1 MKSAAVIQARMTS
14 SRLPGKVM
22 KVLSN
27 ELVIEHVINRL
38 KRCSKISQIIVATSI
53 DASDNILADWCQ
65 VNQIECYRGSLND
78 VLARYYEVAKIYN
91 LHSIVRITADCPL
104 IDPEIVDEVVTNF
117 MNGDYDFYA
126 LAGDFPDGLDCSV
139 FSMSALQKSYE
150 EAAKLSEREHIGAYI
165 ENNPSTF
172 KIGGLHKFKGQG
184 LGGHRWTLDEPL
196 DFKFLSIVCKA
207 LENKNKYFLSKDI
220 ITFLKDNPDI
230 MKINSIIKRNEGYD
244 LSLEQDE
251 T

>member
-53 DASDNILADWCQ
+53 DASDTILVDWCQ

>member
-53 DASDNILADWCQ
+53 DASDNILVDWCQ
-65 VNQIECYRGSLND
+65 VNQIEYYRGSLND

-165 ENNPSTF
+165 ENNPSKF

-230 MKINSIIKRNEGYD
+230 MKINSTIKRNEGYD